1 MKHLRK
7 QAKIRQFITAF
18 VAGIF
23 LLGLVPGTS
32 CAEMI
37 FKKALK
43 FQQKFAPPIMLD
55 QTLMNVNVPLDI
67 ANMPGPWENA
77 KFKAAAVVYFLDA
90 ASEPVGYG
98 ASSGGLEEGA
108 PIDVALANGSYSGTV
123 VFPIK
128 AAAGTITGKTCC
140 FVILMAE
147 LGNQRMFIG
156 TSMGGTAPNSCDGF
170 INLDIPPGTIIN
182 F

>member
-7 QAKIRQFITAF
+7 QAKIRQSVTAL
-18 VAGIF
+18 VTGIF

-32 CAEMI
+32 CAEMV

-43 FQQKFAPPIMLD
+43 FQQKFGTQIMLD
-55 QTLMNVNVPLDI
+55 QSLMNVNVPLDI
-67 ANMPGPWENA
+67 ANMPGPWKNA
-77 KFKAAAVVYFLDA
+77 KFKAVAVVYFLDA

-98 ASSGGLEEGA
+98 ASGSLEEGT
-108 PIDVALANGSYSGTV
+108 PIDVTLANGSYSGTV

-140 FVILMAE
+140 VVMLVAE

-156 TSMGGTAPNSCDGF
+156 TSRGGTAPNSYDS
-170 INLDIPPGTIIN
+170 ILNIDIPPGTVY
-182 F
+182 